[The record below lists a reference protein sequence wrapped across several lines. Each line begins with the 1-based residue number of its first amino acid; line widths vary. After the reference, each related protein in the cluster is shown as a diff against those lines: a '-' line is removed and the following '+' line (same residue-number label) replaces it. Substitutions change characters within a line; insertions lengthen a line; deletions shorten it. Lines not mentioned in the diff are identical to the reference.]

1 MKRADKGQKDTDSDV
16 YTSIHTYIYR
26 GDPAVTTTT
35 RPGAYNIYYV

>member
-16 YTSIHTYIYR
+16 YIYR
-26 GDPAVTTTT
+26 GDPAVTTT